1 MNGIKMQRQSGPP
14 PPKKKVVQ
22 TNSNRMTGM
31 DRGGFSIDCTFI
43 SMATVS
49 PFANVV
55 IDDVIVRT
63 HKREIMK
70 NKRGE
75 IDVKGLAV
83 FIVFW
88 WWFSLDRQSF
98 PHSILLRDAIK
109 VERVSP
115 LSTRIHPS
123 EPSRQLDGKRND
135 KARKHRQTK
144 G

>member
-1 MNGIKMQRQSGPP
+1 M
-14 PPKKKVVQ
+14 
-22 TNSNRMTGM
+22 
-31 DRGGFSIDCTFI
+31 

-63 HKREIMK
+63 QKREIMK

-88 WWFSLDRQSF
+88 WWWWWFSLDRQSF
-98 PHSILLRDAIK
+98 PHSILLRDTIRWK
-109 VERVSP
+109 GSR
-115 LSTRIHPS
+115 LSRHGFTRANRPVNPM
-123 EPSRQLDGKRND
+123 EKKRQGAQTQTDKRLR
-135 KARKHRQTK
+135 AFALIFS
-144 G
+144 